1 MVIYAAPLQGYT
13 TALWRRAHAGLCG
26 GIDAYFTPFVR
37 IESGKPAARALRD
50 AAEDRTAI
58 PQVIFRDIAEL
69 RTLCD
74 SLADAGYKAID
85 LNMGCPFVPQV
96 RHGRGAAVIADIP
109 LLESVAKD
117 ISDRYAG
124 ISFSIKMRL
133 GIDDPEQWRAAMP
146 VINDMPLHHLCVHP
160 RTAKMQYGGTADT
173 DAFALITEATTHR
186 VVYNGDI
193 RTPEQA
199 KTLSTRFPS
208 LYGIMVGRGLLGRHT
223 ILRRIPNPDARQALL
238 GICDS
243 LFVRAPRTQGHI
255 QSTYTRRIRVCR
267 SIAAAIRR
275 EPTDTIRQRAAS
287 RNGCGPLL
295 LFGYQPIAA
304 ISEQVLWWPSCPVHG
319 YKDRWRD
326 WLHVRLAYCSTPREH
341 RSPLL

>member
-1 MVIYAAPLQGYT
+1 
-13 TALWRRAHAGLCG
+13 
-26 GIDAYFTPFVR
+26 
-37 IESGKPAARALRD
+37 
-50 AAEDRTAI
+50 
-58 PQVIFRDIAEL
+58 
-69 RTLCD
+69 
-74 SLADAGYKAID
+74 
-85 LNMGCPFVPQV
+85 MGCPFVPQV

-173 DAFALITEATTHR
+173 EAFALITEATTHR

-208 LYGIMVGRGLLGRHT
+208 LYGIMVGRGLLGRPT
-223 ILRRIPNPDARQALL
+223 LAVEISQGRKYDEAQQRRAFIMLLDAVYVEAGTRYCGASQILTHVKPYWEYATAFLSERRALK
-238 GICDS
+238 
-243 LFVRAPRTQGHI
+243 
-255 QSTYTRRIRVCR
+255 
-267 SIAAAIRR
+267 
-275 EPTDTIRQRAAS
+275 
-287 RNGCGPLL
+287 
-295 LFGYQPIAA
+295 A
-304 ISEQVLWWPSCPVHG
+304 ISKAHT
-319 YKDRWRD
+319 
-326 WLHVRLAYCSTPREH
+326 LAAYESAVASLRQ
-341 RSPLL
+341 

>member
-13 TALWRRAHAGLCG
+13 TALWRRAHARLCG

-37 IESGKPAARALRD
+37 VESGQPAARALQD

-74 SLADAGYKAID
+74 SLVDAGYKAID

-133 GIDDPEQWRAAMP
+133 GTDDPEQWRAAMP

-173 DAFALITEATTHR
+173 EAFALITEATIHC

-208 LYGIMVGRGLLGRHT
+208 LYGIMVGRGLLGRPT
-223 ILRRIPNPDARQALL
+223 LAVEISQGRKYDEAQQRRAFIMLLDAVYVEAGTRYCGASQILTHVKPYWEYATAFSSERRALK
-238 GICDS
+238 
-243 LFVRAPRTQGHI
+243 
-255 QSTYTRRIRVCR
+255 
-267 SIAAAIRR
+267 
-275 EPTDTIRQRAAS
+275 
-287 RNGCGPLL
+287 
-295 LFGYQPIAA
+295 A
-304 ISEQVLWWPSCPVHG
+304 ISKAHT
-319 YKDRWRD
+319 
-326 WLHVRLAYCSTPREH
+326 LAAYESAVASLRQ
-341 RSPLL
+341 